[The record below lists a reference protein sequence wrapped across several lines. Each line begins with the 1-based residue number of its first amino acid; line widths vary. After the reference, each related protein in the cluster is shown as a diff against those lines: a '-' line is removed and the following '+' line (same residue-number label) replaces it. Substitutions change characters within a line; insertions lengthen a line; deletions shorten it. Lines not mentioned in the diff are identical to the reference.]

1 MWPNHSQFQVRFGK
15 EFWLNENP
23 GIAFWLLRSNFL
35 NRIFNLLFWKRIFS
49 SKLTNLKRKICKK
62 YCWNTYF
69 FQLKQNSFLTIQPPY
84 LNIPILCSAIQK
96 LPCNGWQYRKRR
108 HKICLHIILCLYIVI
123 NLVDTIIL
131 FCSSKR
137 SKFLY
142 SSTVLCSNP
151 ILIEVFDLLLCQQYG
166 YILLLKKSDDS
177 LWSEINVVAAY
188 INLYYAY
195 INQWFPA

>member
-1 MWPNHSQFQVRFGK
+1 M
-15 EFWLNENP
+15 
-23 GIAFWLLRSNFL
+23 
-35 NRIFNLLFWKRIFS
+35 
-49 SKLTNLKRKICKK
+49 
-62 YCWNTYF
+62 
-69 FQLKQNSFLTIQPPY
+69 
-84 LNIPILCSAIQK
+84 
-96 LPCNGWQYRKRR
+96 
-108 HKICLHIILCLYIVI
+108 
-123 NLVDTIIL
+123 
-131 FCSSKR
+131 
-137 SKFLY
+137 Y